1 MIPAQHS
8 CSVVKKIKRA
18 TDSRAIGQIVD
29 DKRNRGS
36 VLLIGSSGRGG
47 RNAEMSAR
55 SFTFNT
61 NNNAPGGDTSWPL
74 TRTASGGIK
83 AANLESKARAS
94 TATSGALGPGKN
106 ASRLLLP
113 DHMVE
118 TL

>member
-1 MIPAQHS
+1 M
-8 CSVVKKIKRA
+8 
-18 TDSRAIGQIVD
+18 
-29 DKRNRGS
+29 RNRGS

-61 NNNAPGGDTSWPL
+61 NNNNNNNNNNNAPGGDASRSRA
-74 TRTASGGIK
+74 RTASGARAASGGIK
-83 AANLESKARAS
+83 AANLGGKARTS

-118 TL
+118 NL